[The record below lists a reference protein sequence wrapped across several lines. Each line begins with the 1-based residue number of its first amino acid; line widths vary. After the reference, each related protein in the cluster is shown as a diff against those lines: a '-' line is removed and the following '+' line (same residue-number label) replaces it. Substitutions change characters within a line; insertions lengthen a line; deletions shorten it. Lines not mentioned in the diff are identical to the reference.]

1 MRWSSFVRANEGNLV
16 RKRAGKGER
25 ITLPVSPLTNEKWE
39 EIGKALAERGYE
51 INTDQTIRRIIR
63 GPERV
68 RKEGA
73 R

>member
-1 MRWSSFVRANEGNLV
+1 MSGTIV

-25 ITLPVSPLTNEKWE
+25 ITLPVSPLMKEKWE

-63 GPERV
+63 SLESV
-68 RKEGA
+68 LKEEA